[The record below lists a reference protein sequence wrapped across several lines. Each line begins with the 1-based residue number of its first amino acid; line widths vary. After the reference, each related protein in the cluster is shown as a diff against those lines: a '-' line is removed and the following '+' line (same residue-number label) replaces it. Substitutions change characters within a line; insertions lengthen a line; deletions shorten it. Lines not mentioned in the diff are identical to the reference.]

1 MTLAIG
7 FSVSLAQYFPQYWP
21 VLVVGVPLTTEAVS
35 LASGQDRRLLSFLGI
50 WQSILPALALSIA
63 WVLRGPAWQKNFK
76 ATL

>member
-7 FSVSLAQYFPQYWP
+7 FSVSLTQYLPTILAGAGRWST
-21 VLVVGVPLTTEAVS
+21 LTKEAVS

-50 WQSILPALALSIA
+50 WQLILPALALSIA